1 MNNKKMRSLKT
12 AIGALLLFLLS
23 TATSATEILPV
34 RDIKPGM
41 RGTGKTVLAGTDIEQ
56 FEFEVLEI
64 IPNFKPKR
72 NVILVKL
79 IGDNVEKTGVA
90 FGMSGSPMYI
100 DGKLIGALAYMMTIF
115 AKEPIAGI
123 TPAEEMLEIF
133 EQEKVRSEELASNRG
148 FNSDF
153 LEMAVGTLPIS
164 WEKFVPPYLESQT
177 TEFNY
182 ASGLKPLTTPLIF
195 SGFSPSAMEFSTG
208 IFSGKNF
215 ELIQGGGSTALPNE
229 SDFGGFEP
237 GGAYSVVL
245 VDGDLGLHATGT
257 VTLVEDQKVLGMG
270 HPFFNAGA
278 VALPMGEAKIL
289 TTLSSYMSSTKMAAL
304 IGVAGTV
311 HQDRTTG
318 VMGVSGETPDMIPFR
333 ISFDSEFQEPVE
345 FNFRLA
351 EDRSLHSITPLIS
364 NLVLMSALESA
375 RLSVGSQTL
384 KLDGSINLKDAD
396 SIPLE
401 NYYAG
406 SISSNFITD
415 AVEASG
421 EISAILG
428 ALLSNNFELP
438 EIESV
443 DLNFEALHKKY
454 VASVEGIEVNKT
466 VVKPGEEV
474 VLTVRLRE
482 YQGAAHKVRH
492 VLKVP
497 EGIESR
503 RIGIFAGSG
512 SLLTQL
518 ERRIHPKK
526 FDPNSFRH
534 LLEILNSRRRN
545 NFVFFQ
551 MRLRDQGLLVDGK
564 ELPSLPP
571 SVYSVMNSQRYTGSA
586 SRLRDRVLVE
596 ENVEV
601 EYSVSGGKTLW
612 LNVEPSK

>member
-1 MNNKKMRSLKT
+1 
-12 AIGALLLFLLS
+12 
-23 TATSATEILPV
+23 
-34 RDIKPGM
+34 
-41 RGTGKTVLAGTDIEQ
+41 
-56 FEFEVLEI
+56 VLEI

-79 IGDNVEKTGVA
+79 IGDKVEKTGVA

-100 DGKLIGALAYMMTIF
+100 DGKLIGALAYMMSIF

-123 TPAEEMLEIF
+123 TPAGEMLEIF
-133 EQEKVRSEELASNRG
+133 HQEKVRSEELAANRG
-148 FNSDF
+148 YNSDF
-153 LEMAVGTLPIS
+153 LEMAVGTMPIS
-164 WEKFVPPYLESQT
+164 WEKFVPPYLKNQN
-177 TEFNY
+177 TEISY
-182 ASGLKPLTTPLIF
+182 ASGLKPLTTPLVF
-195 SGFSPSAMEFSTG
+195 SGFSPSVLEFSTN

-215 ELIQGGGSTALPNE
+215 EVVQGGGSTMLQKE

-257 VTLVEDQKVLGMG
+257 VTLIDEQKVLGMG

-304 IGVAGTV
+304 TGIAGTV

-318 VMGVSGETPDMIPFR
+318 VMGVRGEAPDMMPFQLT
-333 ISFDSEFQEPVE
+333 FNSEFQEPVE
-345 FNFRLA
+345 FVFSLA
-351 EDRSLHSITPLIS
+351 KDRSLHSITPLIS

-375 RLSVGSQTL
+375 RLSLGSQTL
-384 KLDGSINLKDAD
+384 KLDGRINLKDAD

-415 AVEASG
+415 AVEASS

-443 DLNFEALHKKY
+443 DLNFEALHKKH
-454 VASVEGIEVNKT
+454 VASVEAIEVNKT
-466 VVKPGEEV
+466 VVRPGEEV
-474 VLTVRLRE
+474 VLTVTVRE
-482 YQGAAHKVRH
+482 YQGAAHKIRH

-497 EGIESR
+497 EGIEAR

-526 FDPNSFRH
+526 FDPNSFHH

-571 SVYSVMNSQRYTGSA
+571 SVYSVMDSQRFTGSA

-596 ENVEV
+596 DKVEV
-601 EYSVSGGKTLW
+601 EYSVTGGKTLW